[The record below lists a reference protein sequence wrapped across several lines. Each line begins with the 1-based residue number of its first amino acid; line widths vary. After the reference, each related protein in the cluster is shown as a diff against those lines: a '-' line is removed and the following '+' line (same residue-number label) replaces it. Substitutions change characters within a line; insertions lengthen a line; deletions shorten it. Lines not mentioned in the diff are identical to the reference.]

1 MRRVVSQQ
9 RMKFEPFELS
19 SNTAADWTNAE
30 MDVET
35 ISVEKSALRRNSIN
49 RRVFAGCVQKRIASG
64 ELLVHTMVTS
74 VKPKR
79 TASFANPNG
88 LRSNLA
94 TRYFRRIT
102 YKIHALVSF
111 QCNCYINLLASNF
124 DEKHAKLKCALLK
137 LIWETYRI
145 HLQNCSVL

>member
-1 MRRVVSQQ
+1 MYLHRTKGPKLTFNTGVCFTNIACNRPAISIKHTVRRVVSQQ

-35 ISVEKSALRRNSIN
+35 ISVETSALRRNSIN
-49 RRVFAGCVQKRIASG
+49 RRVFAGCVQKRIACG

-102 YKIHALVSF
+102 YKIHALASF
-111 QCNCYINLLASNF
+111 KCNCV
-124 DEKHAKLKCALLK
+124 
-137 LIWETYRI
+137 T
-145 HLQNCSVL
+145 